1 MPQLK
6 LTMLVLQK
14 GTISVAQ
21 FADMHGWD
29 TSHETREIT
38 DLKMGQSEAKLKKS
52 TFFAK
57 EISCRFERKSN
68 SAKGEGEAFTNSWF
82 HQLQLDSQDQKS

>member
-1 MPQLK
+1 MPQIEADDAGAAK
-6 LTMLVLQK
+6 K

-52 TFFAK
+52 MFFAESVPGLK
-57 EISCRFERKSN
+57 GNNRKRRRR
-68 SAKGEGEAFTNSWF
+68 
-82 HQLQLDSQDQKS
+82 HLQILVSPTI